1 MIDATNSPIE
11 RIRVLTSDIFSEE
24 AVVDDHRGGPGVD
37 VHTLLDAPDIIHLL
51 DHFIHTSLDN
61 MSNVSDLD
69 VSVSSLV
76 LVLLKHDADLID
88 KVRVNVVFTHFEGRS
103 LLSRSKRQTPLDV
116 VKTSLFH

>member
-1 MIDATNSPIE
+1 
-11 RIRVLTSDIFSEE
+11 
-24 AVVDDHRGGPGVD
+24 
-37 VHTLLDAPDIIHLL
+37 
-51 DHFIHTSLDN
+51 

-88 KVRVNVVFTHFEGRS
+88 KVRMNVVFTHFEGRS

-116 VKTSLFH
+116 VKTSL